1 MEYRIIWSESA
12 EKQLKKLEHITAKQ
26 IHRKVGELSKDPFRN
41 SKKLVGERGYRL
53 RVGDYRVIYQVA
65 AELRTITICRVRH
78 RSAAYRQ
85 R

>member
-12 EKQLKKLEHITAKQ
+12 EKQLKKLEHIIAKQ

-53 RVGDYRVIYQVA
+53 RVGDYRVIYDIDGSKLLILV
-65 AELRTITICRVRH
+65 IKVGH
-78 RSAAYRQ
+78 RRNIYE
-85 R
+85 